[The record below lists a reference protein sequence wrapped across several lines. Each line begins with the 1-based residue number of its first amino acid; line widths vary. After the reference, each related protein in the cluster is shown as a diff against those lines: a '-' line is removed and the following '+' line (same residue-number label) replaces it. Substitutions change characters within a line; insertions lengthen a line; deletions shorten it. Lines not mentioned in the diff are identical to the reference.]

1 MAKTN
6 FTRLFSDSLL
16 HSACMKGMTLALIFF
31 LSACIVTGCGSGSSG
46 SSVNPTVQQ
55 SGAVRSG
62 TVFVGDSIIGGW
74 DLNAFFPA
82 RGYVNG
88 GWFGKRT
95 DEMLAVF
102 PSILDGS
109 KVCHGFDGTPSDPR
123 FPFECSSITPP
134 AQVVILLGWNDM
146 LQAKDSVQA
155 AANIK
160 TMAQMAQTAHVTVV
174 LVVPYRWDSAHPDLS
189 WMVPWDSCSDLFPF
203 RADQEPVLNASI
215 RSTAAQLGIQVADL
229 EPLFTCQSDYTVDG
243 IHPNASGY
251 KQMHDA
257 IAKALRIQG

>member
-1 MAKTN
+1 
-6 FTRLFSDSLL
+6 
-16 HSACMKGMTLALIFF
+16 MKGALLALLLAVFI
-31 LSACIVTGCGSGSSG
+31 GCGGSA
-46 SSVNPTVQQ
+46 SVNSTSPQ
-55 SGAVRSG
+55 SPQSASLRSG
-62 TVFVGDSIIGGW
+62 TVFVGDSIIGSW
-74 DLNAFFPA
+74 DLDAYFTS
-82 RGYVNG
+82 RGYVNA

-95 DEMLAVF
+95 DEILAVF

-123 FPFECSSITPP
+123 FPFECKSITPP

-146 LQAKDSVQA
+146 LQAKDTAQA

-160 TMAQMAQTAHVTVV
+160 TMAQMAQAAHVNVV
-174 LVVPYRWDSAHPDLS
+174 LVVPYRWDSEYPDLS

-203 RADQEPVLNASI
+203 RADQEPVLNANI

-229 EPLFTCQSDYTVDG
+229 ESLFTCQSDYTVDG
-243 IHPNASGY
+243 LHPNAAGF

-257 IAKALRIQG
+257 IARALRIQG

>member
-1 MAKTN
+1 
-6 FTRLFSDSLL
+6 
-16 HSACMKGMTLALIFF
+16 
-31 LSACIVTGCGSGSSG
+31 
-46 SSVNPTVQQ
+46 
-55 SGAVRSG
+55 
-62 TVFVGDSIIGGW
+62 
-74 DLNAFFPA
+74 
-82 RGYVNG
+82 
-88 GWFGKRT
+88 
-95 DEMLAVF
+95 MLAVF

-160 TMAQMAQTAHVTVV
+160 TMAQMAQMAHVTVV

>member
-1 MAKTN
+1 
-6 FTRLFSDSLL
+6 
-16 HSACMKGMTLALIFF
+16 MKGTILALVFF
-31 LSACIVTGCGSGSSG
+31 LAGCGSSGSSG
-46 SSVNPTVQQ
+46 SSPNPAASQ
-55 SGAVRSG
+55 SGSVRSG

-74 DLNAFFPA
+74 NLGSFFPA
-82 RGYVNG
+82 RGYTNG

-134 AQVVILLGWNDM
+134 AQVVILLGWND
-146 LQAKDSVQA
+146 LIQAKDAAQA

-160 TMAQMAQTAHVTVV
+160 TMAQMAQAAHVSVV
-174 LVVPYRWDSAHPDLS
+174 LVAPYRWDSAHPDLS
-189 WMVPWDSCSDLFPF
+189 WMVPWDSCSDLFPY
-203 RADQEPVLNASI
+203 RADQEPVLNANI
-215 RSTAAQLGIQVADL
+215 RSTAAQLGAQLVDL

-243 IHPNASGY
+243 LHPNASGY
-251 KQMHDA
+251 QQMHDA
-257 IAKALRIQG
+257 IAKALHNQG